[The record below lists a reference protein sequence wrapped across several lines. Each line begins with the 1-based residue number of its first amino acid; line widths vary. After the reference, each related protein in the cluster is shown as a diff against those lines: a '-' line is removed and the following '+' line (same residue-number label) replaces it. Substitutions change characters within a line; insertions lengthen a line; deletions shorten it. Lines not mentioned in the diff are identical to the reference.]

1 MTKRMF
7 LNSLGAWFLLS
18 AMPAGAMACAVCI
31 TGAGDDAVAEA
42 FNWSVLFLMAT
53 PYLVVASILGWIFF
67 SLRRATAKRE
77 SAGHVEPPVCLV
89 WNPKESER

>member
-1 MTKRMF
+1 MTKRIF
-7 LNSLGAWFLLS
+7 FSLLGALGVLS
-18 AMPAGAMACAVCI
+18 LMPGVAMACAVCI

-77 SAGHVEPPVCLV
+77 SVENIEPSVRLV